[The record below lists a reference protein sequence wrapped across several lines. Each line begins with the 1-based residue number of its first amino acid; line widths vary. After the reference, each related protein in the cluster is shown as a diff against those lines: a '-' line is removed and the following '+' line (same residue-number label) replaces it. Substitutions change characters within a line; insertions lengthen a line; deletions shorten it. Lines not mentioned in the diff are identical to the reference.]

1 MTSQSPQTPGA
12 AGRAAARP
20 NPIAVSTYSFFRFD
34 AESNPTV
41 EECIGRAGA
50 MGFDGVEIL
59 EVQMRRRDNAY
70 LQSLK
75 RAALEWGLDL
85 CGLSAH
91 QGFLSPDADR
101 RRENVEK
108 TIASI
113 ELAYALGI
121 PTVRVNTGRWGT
133 SASFDEL
140 MANRGIEPPL
150 DGYSDE
156 DAFPW
161 VIEALERCIPAAEK
175 RGVVMG
181 LENHWGLA
189 RTAAGLLRIVE
200 AVDSPSLGVTLD
212 TGNFLE
218 DTYEQLEA
226 VAPRATF
233 VHAKTYF
240 GGGDWYEL
248 DLDYGRIAAILRRG
262 DYRGYVSLE
271 FEGKEPPETAVPK
284 SLALLRTAF
293 APVRPGNA

>member
-1 MTSQSPQTPGA
+1 VGSMTAPFPERSDA
-12 AGRAAARP
+12 AAPARP
-20 NPIAVSTYSFFRFD
+20 NPVAVSTYSFFRFD

-41 EECIGRAGA
+41 DDCIGRAGA

-75 RAALEWGLDL
+75 RLALTSGLDL

-150 DGYSDE
+150 DGYTDE
-156 DAFPW
+156 DAFCW
-161 VIEALERCIPAAEK
+161 VIDALERCIPAAE
-175 RGVVMG
+175 RCGVVMG

-248 DLDYGRIAAILRRG
+248 DLDYGRIAAILRRSN
-262 DYRGYVSLE
+262 YRGYVSLE
-271 FEGKEPPETAVPK
+271 FEGKEPPETAVPR
-284 SLALLRTAF
+284 SLALLRHAF
-293 APVRPGNA
+293 APAGEG

>member
-1 MTSQSPQTPGA
+1 MTASCPEPSDA
-12 AGRAAARP
+12 APAARP
-20 NPIAVSTYSFFRFD
+20 RPVAVSTYSFFRFD

-41 EECIGRAGA
+41 DDCIRLAGA
-50 MGFDGVEIL
+50 MGFDGVEVL
-59 EVQMRRRDNAY
+59 EVQMHRRDNAY

-75 RAALEWGLDL
+75 RLAFEWGLDL

-91 QGFLSPDADR
+91 QGFLSPDADI

-140 MANRGIEPPL
+140 MANRGVEPPL
-150 DGYSDE
+150 DGYTDE

-161 VIEALERCIPAAEK
+161 VIEALERCVPAAE
-175 RGVVMG
+175 RCGVVMG

-200 AVDSPSLGVTLD
+200 AVDSPWLGVTLD

-262 DYRGYVSLE
+262 NYRGYISLE

-284 SLALLRTAF
+284 SLALLREAF
-293 APVRPGNA
+293 APGREGGI